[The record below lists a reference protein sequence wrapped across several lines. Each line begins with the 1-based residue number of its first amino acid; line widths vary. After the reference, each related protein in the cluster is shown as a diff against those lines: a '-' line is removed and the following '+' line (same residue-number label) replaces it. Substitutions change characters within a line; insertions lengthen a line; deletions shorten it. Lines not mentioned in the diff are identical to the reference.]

1 VKSRGPRHK
10 ILLAVLLL
18 LPSAAA
24 YVLHWAI
31 FRNAHDIFFYLLM
44 DVAFLFVQAVM
55 ATLVFDQ
62 LLNARERQANRR
74 KLNVAVGVFFSQ
86 VGNPLLRVLSAFDGR
101 GEDLCKH
108 LRIDGAWTEAH
119 FAKMQTVLRG
129 HEPAIEAGRGDLALL
144 KITLERQRD
153 FLLRLLENPNLL
165 EHETLTEML
174 WSVFHLAD
182 ELSHRSSVLSL
193 PSADRIHLE
202 NDIKRAYDWLVREW
216 LRHMQHLRATYPYL
230 FSLAVRTNPFDPE
243 ARVEVS

>member
-1 VKSRGPRHK
+1 M
-10 ILLAVLLL
+10 LAVLLL

-24 YVLHWAI
+24 YALHWAI
-31 FRNAHDIFFYLLM
+31 FRNAHDIFFYLVL
-44 DVAFLFVQAVM
+44 

-62 LLNARERQANRR
+62 LLNAHERQAIRR
-74 KLNVAVGVFFSQ
+74 KLNVAIGVFFSQ
-86 VGNPLLRVLSAFDGR
+86 VGTPLLGLLSAFDGR
-101 GEDLCKH
+101 TEEARKH

-119 FAKMQTVLRG
+119 FARMQAVLRS

-144 KITLERQRD
+144 KVTLEQQRD

-182 ELSHRSSVLSL
+182 ELAHRPSVASLSDPDL
-193 PSADRIHLE
+193 RHLE
-202 NDIKRAYDWLVREW
+202 NDIRRAYDWLVREW
-216 LRHMQHLRATYPYL
+216 LRHMQHLKATYPYL
-230 FSLAVRTNPFDPE
+230 FSLAVRTNPFDPT

>member
-1 VKSRGPRHK
+1 VKKREPRQR

-44 DVAFLFVQAVM
+44 DIAFLFVQAVL

-62 LLNARERQANRR
+62 LLNAHERQTIRR
-74 KLNVAVGVFFSQ
+74 KLNVAMGVFFNQ
-86 VGNPLLRVLSAFDGR
+86 VGTPLLRLLSAFDGR
-101 GEDLCKH
+101 AEGARKH

-119 FAKMQTVLRG
+119 FAKMQAVLRS
-129 HEPAIEAGRGDLALL
+129 HEPAIDAGRGDLALL
-144 KITLERQRD
+144 KLTLEQRRE

-174 WSVFHLAD
+174 WSVFHLAGWSGSGCD
-182 ELSHRSSVLSL
+182 TCSISRPRTPTFSPSPCAPTPSTRTRGWRFRSGIRMEEIWCYVALALSYIYTHG
-193 PSADRIHLE
+193 
-202 NDIKRAYDWLVREW
+202 
-216 LRHMQHLRATYPYL
+216 T
-230 FSLAVRTNPFDPE
+230 T
-243 ARVEVS
+243 

>member
-1 VKSRGPRHK
+1 MKHHASRHTIP
-10 ILLAVLLL
+10 LALLLL
-18 LPSAAA
+18 LPSAGA

-44 DVAFLFVQAVM
+44 DVAFLFVQAVL

-62 LLNARERQANRR
+62 LLNTHERRTIRR
-74 KLNVAVGVFFSQ
+74 KLNVAIGVFFSQ
-86 VGNPLLRVLSAFDGR
+86 VGTPLLRLLSAFDVR
-101 GEDLCKH
+101 AEQASKH
-108 LRIDGAWTEAH
+108 LRVDGAWTEAH
-119 FAKMQTVLRG
+119 FAKMQAVLRS
-129 HEPAIEAGRGDLALL
+129 HEPAIDAARGDLAML
-144 KITLERQRD
+144 KITLEQQRD

-174 WSVFHLAD
+174 WAVFHLAD
-182 ELSHRSSVLSL
+182 ELSHRPSVASL
-193 PSADRIHLE
+193 PDGDRMHLE
-202 NDIKRAYDWLVREW
+202 TDIRRAYDWLVREW

>member
-1 VKSRGPRHK
+1 MKSREPRHK

-24 YVLHWAI
+24 YALHWAI
-31 FRNAHDIFFYLLM
+31 FRNAHDIVFYLLM
-44 DVAFLFVQAVM
+44 DVDFLFVQAVM

-74 KLNVAVGVFFSQ
+74 KLNVAVGVFFSH
-86 VGNPLLRVLSAFDGR
+86 VGTPLLRLLSAFDGR
-101 GEDLCKH
+101 GEDARKH
-108 LRIDGAWTEAH
+108 LRVDGAWTEAH

-182 ELSHRSSVLSL
+182 ELAHRPSVANL
-193 PSADRIHLE
+193 PDADRTHLE

-216 LRHMQHLRATYPYL
+216 LRHMQHLKATYPYL
-230 FSLAVRTNPFDPE
+230 FSLAVRTNPFDPD
-243 ARVEVS
+243 AKVEVS

>member
-1 VKSRGPRHK
+1 MKKREPRQK
-10 ILLAVLLL
+10 ILLALLLL

-24 YVLHWAI
+24 YALHWAI

-44 DVAFLFVQAVM
+44 DVAFLFVQAVL

-62 LLNARERQANRR
+62 LLNAHERQAIRR

-86 VGNPLLRVLSAFDGR
+86 VGTPLLRLLSAFDAR
-101 GEDLCKH
+101 AEDVRKH
-108 LRIDGAWTEAH
+108 LKVDGAWTEAH
-119 FAKMQTVLRG
+119 FAKMQAVLRS
-129 HEPAIEAGRGDLALL
+129 HEPAIDAGRGDLALL
-144 KITLERQRD
+144 KLTLEQRRE

-182 ELSHRSSVLSL
+182 ELAHRPSVAGL
-193 PSADRIHLE
+193 PDADLRHLE
-202 NDIKRAYDWLVREW
+202 NDIRRAYDWLVREW
-216 LRHMQHLRATYPYL
+216 LRHMQHLKATYPYL
-230 FSLAVRTNPFDPE
+230 FSLAVRTNPFNPD

>member
-1 VKSRGPRHK
+1 MKSREPRHK

-24 YVLHWAI
+24 YALHWAI
-31 FRNAHDIFFYLLM
+31 FRNAHDIVFYLLM

-86 VGNPLLRVLSAFDGR
+86 VGNPLLRLLFAFDGH
-101 GEDLCKH
+101 GEDVRRH
-108 LRIDGAWTEAH
+108 LRIDGAWTEVH
-119 FAKMQTVLRG
+119 FAKMQIVLRG

-144 KITLERQRD
+144 KVTLEQQRD

-182 ELSHRSSVLSL
+182 ELAHRPSVASL
-193 PSADRIHLE
+193 PDADRMHLE

-216 LRHMQHLRATYPYL
+216 LRHMQHLKATYPYL

-243 ARVEVS
+243 AKVEVS

>member
-1 VKSRGPRHK
+1 MRNRQLRQK

-24 YVLHWAI
+24 YALHWVI

-44 DVAFLFVQAVM
+44 DIAFLFVQAVL

-62 LLNARERQANRR
+62 LLNAHERQTIRR
-74 KLNVAVGVFFSQ
+74 KLNVAIGVFFSQ
-86 VGNPLLRVLSAFDGR
+86 VGTPLLRLLSAFDGHA
-101 GEDLCKH
+101 EDARKH
-108 LRIDGAWTEAH
+108 LKVDGAWTEAH
-119 FAKMQTVLRG
+119 FAKMQAVLRS
-129 HEPAIEAGRGDLALL
+129 HEPAIDVRRGDLALL
-144 KITLERQRD
+144 KLTLEQQRD

-182 ELSHRSSVLSL
+182 ELAHRPSVASL
-193 PSADRIHLE
+193 PDADRMHLE

-216 LRHMQHLRATYPYL
+216 LRHMRHLRATYPYL
-230 FSLAVRTNPFDPE
+230 FSLAVRTNPFDPD
-243 ARVEVS
+243 AKVEVS

>member
-1 VKSRGPRHK
+1 MKKREPRQR

-44 DVAFLFVQAVM
+44 DIAFLFVQAVL

-62 LLNARERQANRR
+62 LLNAHERQTIRR
-74 KLNVAVGVFFSQ
+74 KLNVAMGVFFNQ
-86 VGNPLLRVLSAFDGR
+86 VGTPLLRLLSAFDGR
-101 GEDLCKH
+101 AEGARKH

-119 FAKMQTVLRG
+119 FAKMQAVLRS
-129 HEPAIEAGRGDLALL
+129 HEPAIDAGRGDLALL
-144 KITLERQRD
+144 KLTLEQRRE

-182 ELSHRSSVLSL
+182 ELAHRPSVAGL
-193 PSADRIHLE
+193 PDADLRHLE
-202 NDIKRAYDWLVREW
+202 NDIRRAYDWLVREW
-216 LRHMQHLRATYPYL
+216 LRHMQHLKATYPYL
-230 FSLAVRTNPFDPE
+230 FSLAVRTNPFDPT

>member
-1 VKSRGPRHK
+1 MRNRQLRQK

-44 DVAFLFVQAVM
+44 DVAFLFVQAVL

-62 LLNARERQANRR
+62 LLNAHERHTIRR
-74 KLNVAVGVFFSQ
+74 KLNVAIGVFFSQ
-86 VGNPLLRVLSAFDGR
+86 VGNPLLRLLSAFDGR
-101 GEDLCKH
+101 AEDVRKH
-108 LRIDGAWTEAH
+108 LRVDGAWTEAH
-119 FAKMQTVLRG
+119 FATMQAVLRS
-129 HEPAIEAGRGDLALL
+129 HEPGIDARRGDLALL
-144 KITLERQRD
+144 KVTLEQQRD

-165 EHETLTEML
+165 ERETLTEML

-182 ELSHRSSVLSL
+182 ELAHRPNVASL
-193 PSADRIHLE
+193 PDADRTHLE
-202 NDIKRAYDWLVREW
+202 NDIKRAYEWLVREW

-230 FSLAVRTNPFDPE
+230 FSLAVRTNPFDPD

>member
-1 VKSRGPRHK
+1 M
-10 ILLAVLLL
+10 LAVLLL

-24 YVLHWAI
+24 YALHWAI

-44 DVAFLFVQAVM
+44 DVAFLFVQAVL

-62 LLNARERQANRR
+62 LLNAHERQAIRR
-74 KLNVAVGVFFSQ
+74 KLNVAIGVFFSQ
-86 VGNPLLRVLSAFDGR
+86 VGTPLLGLLSAFDGR
-101 GEDLCKH
+101 AEEARKH

-119 FAKMQTVLRG
+119 FARMQAVLRS

-144 KITLERQRD
+144 KVTLEQQRD

-182 ELSHRSSVLSL
+182 ELAHRPSVASLSDPDL
-193 PSADRIHLE
+193 RHLE
-202 NDIKRAYDWLVREW
+202 NDIRRAYDWLVREW
-216 LRHMQHLRATYPYL
+216 LRPMQHLKATYPYL
-230 FSLAVRTNPFDPE
+230 FSLAVRTNPFDPT

>member
-1 VKSRGPRHK
+1 MKKREPRQR

-24 YVLHWAI
+24 YALHWAI

-44 DVAFLFVQAVM
+44 DIAFLFVQAVL

-62 LLNARERQANRR
+62 LLNAHERQTIRR
-74 KLNVAVGVFFSQ
+74 KLNVAMGVFFNQ
-86 VGNPLLRVLSAFDGR
+86 VGTPLLRLLSAFDGR
-101 GEDLCKH
+101 AEDARKH

-119 FAKMQTVLRG
+119 FAKMQAVLRS
-129 HEPAIEAGRGDLALL
+129 HEPAIDAGRGDLALL
-144 KITLERQRD
+144 KLTLEQRRE

-182 ELSHRSSVLSL
+182 ELAHRPSVAGL
-193 PSADRIHLE
+193 PDADLRHLE
-202 NDIKRAYDWLVREW
+202 NDIRRAYDWLIREW

-230 FSLAVRTNPFDPE
+230 FSLAVRTNPFNPD

>member
-1 VKSRGPRHK
+1 MKKYAPRQK

-24 YVLHWAI
+24 YALHWAI

-44 DVAFLFVQAVM
+44 DVAFLFVQAVL

-62 LLNARERQANRR
+62 LLNAHERHTIRR
-74 KLNVAVGVFFSQ
+74 KLNVAIGVFFSQ
-86 VGNPLLRVLSAFDGR
+86 VGTPLLRLLSAFDGHA
-101 GEDLCKH
+101 EDVRKH

-129 HEPAIEAGRGDLALL
+129 HESAIDAGRGDLALV
-144 KITLERQRD
+144 KVTLEQQRD

-182 ELSHRSSVLSL
+182 ELAHRPSVANL
-193 PSADRIHLE
+193 PDADRMHLE
-202 NDIKRAYDWLVREW
+202 NDIKRAYEWLVREW

-230 FSLAVRTNPFDPE
+230 FSLAVRTNPFDPD
-243 ARVEVS
+243 AKVEVS